1 MSVTSSFSRR
11 GAHYGWVVV
20 GITFI
25 TLLTMA
31 GAMST
36 PSVLLEPLQREFGWS
51 TANIS
56 VALSVRMAVFGLM
69 APFAAALMLRFGLRA
84 IMATS
89 AIIVACGML
98 ASTLVTAPW
107 QLTALWGLVVGGGTG
122 MTALVLG
129 ATVANRWF
137 VNRRGLVIGI
147 MTASSATGQLLFLPG
162 YAAIDKAYGWR
173 AVMYAVGAV
182 LFLLVPLILW
192 LMRDH
197 PADIGLRAY
206 GEPQISEAEHTAQP
220 TQKTAPSGA
229 IAAAF
234 GALRTAV
241 VSKDFWL
248 LSSGFFVCG
257 LSTNGLIGSHL
268 IAACSDHG
276 IAAVKA
282 AGLLALMGA
291 FDLVGTI
298 GSGWLS
304 DRWSNQKLLF
314 IYYSLRGLSL
324 IFLPMA
330 LDNSFYTISIFAV
343 FYGLDWFATLPPTIR
358 LTTTTFGRTL
368 APLVFGWMFVAH
380 QIGAA
385 LAAYGAGL
393 TRTVEGTYA
402 PAFVTS
408 GVLCFVAGSLS
419 LFIGRTVLS
428 GNKPKEALTLASAK
442 P

>member
-1 MSVTSSFSRR
+1 MSITSILDRR
-11 GAHYGWVVV
+11 GTHYGWVVV
-20 GITFI
+20 GITFL

-36 PSVLLEPLQREFGWS
+36 PSVLLEPLQKEFGWS
-51 TANIS
+51 TATIS

-89 AIIVACGML
+89 AIIVALGML
-98 ASTLVTAPW
+98 ASTGVNAPW

-162 YAAIDKAYGWR
+162 YAAIDDAFGWR
-173 AVMYAVGAV
+173 AVMYAVGVV
-182 LFLLVPLILW
+182 LLLLVPLILW
-192 LMRDH
+192 LMRNH
-197 PADIGLRAY
+197 PADIGLQAY
-206 GEPQISEAEHTAQP
+206 GEPLTPDAAQSIQAA
-220 TQKTAPSGA
+220 QKVAPSGA

-234 GALRTAV
+234 GALRMAA

-276 IAAVKA
+276 IAEVKA

-291 FDLVGTI
+291 FDLVGTV

-324 IFLPMA
+324 VFLPMA
-330 LDNSFYTISIFAV
+330 LDNSFYTLSIFAA

-368 APLVFGWMFVAH
+368 GPLVFGWMFVAH
-380 QIGAA
+380 QVGAA

-408 GVLCFVAGSLS
+408 GILCVVAGILS
-419 LFIGRTVLS
+419 LFIGRTVFS
-428 GNKPKEALTLASAK
+428 GSKPAEIPSAEPAK
-442 P
+442 A

>member
-1 MSVTSSFSRR
+1 MTLASKFQAR
-11 GAHYGWVVV
+11 GIHYGWAVVAV
-20 GITFI
+20 TFL
-25 TLLTMA
+25 TLLTTA

-51 TANIS
+51 TATIS
-56 VALSVRMAVFGLM
+56 VALSLRMAVFGLM

-84 IMATS
+84 VMATS
-89 AIIVACGML
+89 TIIVALGML
-98 ASTLVTAPW
+98 TSTLVNAPW
-107 QLTALWGLVVGGGTG
+107 QLTLLWGLVVGGGTG

-162 YAAIDKAYGWR
+162 YAAIDAAFGWR
-173 AVMYAVGAV
+173 AVLYAVCAV
-182 LFLLVPLILW
+182 MFLLVPLIIW
-192 LMRDH
+192 LMRDN
-197 PADIGLRAY
+197 PADVGLTAY
-206 GEPQISEAEHTAQP
+206 GEPADQKAQP
-220 TQKTAPSGA
+220 APAAAPAGA

-234 GALRTAV
+234 GALRMAV

-276 IAAVKA
+276 IAQVKA

-291 FDLVGTI
+291 FDLVGTVA
-298 GSGWLS
+298 SGWLS
-304 DRWSNQKLLF
+304 DRWSNQKLLC
-314 IYYSLRGLSL
+314 IYYALRGLSL
-324 IFLPMA
+324 IFLPAA
-330 LDNSFYTISIFAV
+330 LDNSFVTLSIFAA

-358 LTTTTFGRTL
+358 LTTSTFGRTL

-380 QIGAA
+380 QVGAA
-385 LAAYGAGL
+385 IAAYGAGL

-402 PAFVTS
+402 PAFISS
-408 GVLCFVAGSLS
+408 GVLCLVAGL
-419 LFIGRTVLS
+419 LCLLIGR
-428 GNKPKEALTLASAK
+428 PLAADK
-442 P
+442 APTATEPAATAAA

>member
-1 MSVTSSFSRR
+1 MSVASFLNRR
-11 GAHYGWVVV
+11 DAHYGWVVV
-20 GITFI
+20 GITFV

-36 PSVLLEPLQREFGWS
+36 PSVLLEPLQKEFGWS
-51 TANIS
+51 TATIS

-98 ASTLVTAPW
+98 ASTAVNAPW

-137 VNRRGLVIGI
+137 VHRRGLVIGI

-162 YAAIDKAYGWR
+162 YAMIDETYGWR
-173 AVMYAVGAV
+173 AVMYAVGVA
-182 LFLLVPLILW
+182 LFLLVPLIVW
-192 LMRDH
+192 LMRND
-197 PADIGLRAY
+197 PADLGLRAY
-206 GEPQISEAEHTAQP
+206 GEPLTSDAAQP
-220 TQKTAPSGA
+220 IQAAQKVAPAGA

-234 GALRTAV
+234 GALRMAV

-276 IAAVKA
+276 IAEVKA

-358 LTTTTFGRTL
+358 LTTTSFGRTL
-368 APLVFGWMFVAH
+368 GPLVFGWMFVAH
-380 QIGAA
+380 QVGAA

-408 GVLCFVAGSLS
+408 GVLCFVAGLLS
-419 LFIGRTVLS
+419 LFIGRTVFS
-428 GNKPKEALTLASAK
+428 DDKPADVTSIAPSKV
-442 P
+442 